1 MERGEEE
8 ENSVN
13 QKKSRYDQEY
23 MRQNITRKLIPFNK
37 LKQDDMEILEWLN
50 SRPEG
55 ATAYIKDLIRRDMR
69 S

>member
-8 ENSVN
+8 EICMSD
-13 QKKSRYDQEY
+13 KKSKYDQEY
-23 MRQNITRKLIPFNK
+23 MRQNITRKLIPFNR
-37 LKQDDMEILEWLN
+37 LKQDDMEILAWLN

-55 ATAYIKDLIRRDMR
+55 ATAYIKDLIRRDMK

>member
-8 ENSVN
+8 KICMSD
-13 QKKSRYDQEY
+13 KKSKYDQEY
-23 MRQNITRKLIPFNK
+23 MRQNITRKLIPFNR
-37 LKQDDMEILEWLN
+37 LKQDDMEILAWLN

-55 ATAYIKDLIRRDMR
+55 ATAYIKELIRKDMR

>member
-8 ENSVN
+8 EICMSD
-13 QKKSRYDQEY
+13 KKSRYDQEY

-37 LKQDDMEILEWLN
+37 LKQDDMEILAWLN

-55 ATAYIKDLIRRDMR
+55 ATAYIKDLIRKDMKT
-69 S
+69 